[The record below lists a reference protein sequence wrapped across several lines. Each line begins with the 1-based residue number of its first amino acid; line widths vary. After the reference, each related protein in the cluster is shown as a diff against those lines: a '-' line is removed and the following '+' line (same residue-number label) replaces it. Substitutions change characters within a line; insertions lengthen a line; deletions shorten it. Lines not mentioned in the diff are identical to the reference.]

1 MTRRAINSATT
12 RNGADSL
19 PDLPLKPDHWRAV
32 VDTMRLSP
40 READVAALKIRG
52 AQLKEIAAILGIE
65 MTTVRAFQD
74 RICAKAGIRRHEFFA
89 HILRLSLEV
98 RPASRRQS

>member
-1 MTRRAINSATT
+1 MSQRAINSATT
-12 RNGADSL
+12 KNGADSL
-19 PDLPLKPDHWRAV
+19 PAMPLKPAHWRAV
-32 VDTMRLSP
+32 VDAMRLSP

-89 HILRLSLEV
+89 HILRIAVEV
-98 RPASRRQS
+98 QHKSRRQ